1 MIVAQFH
8 KKKQD
13 VQNKN
18 KTKWN
23 VFFFSSC
30 LTRFIYMYV
39 LCFRVE
45 ILHQYWLLT
54 YTHSKSG
61 FASQFLASHFYN
73 TSYSSSCLSKLDFSY
88 LQRSHKICCQDFAE
102 AKANSFPSLPLPTD
116 PAFHPSQVGPGT
128 IYSLTIA
135 GTEVGLGSLAFLTS
149 PSCLF
154 RRKAQVCM
162 FPVFIGH
169 RWVTVNCQRWQSS
182 PEGSLVSS
190 LRNLL
195 SRPMDI
201 PDYILFIC
209 SLCLLQV
216 KTFPY
221 SSLSHVTD
229 RATCATHL

>member
-23 VFFFSSC
+23 VFFFPPVSQGLYIC
-30 LTRFIYMYV
+30 MCYV
-39 LCFRVE
+39 SGWKYCISTDCSLN
-45 ILHQYWLLT
+45 
-54 YTHSKSG
+54 THSKSG
-61 FASQFLASHFYN
+61 FASQFPASHFYN